1 MRELFLFYSKV
12 LKNPVKNI
20 PSLLF
25 LTVAIFGIVTLISS
39 FVTDILIFP
48 FTTIAT
54 ISSFIAMWYIKVLG
68 TLSENLEKMEGSID
82 ELNRSNSRLHSELK
96 AMESLRKSLEEYA
109 DESNSNLREVVDS
122 INSSFQKLERITED
136 NERVLLYKIAQD
148 LEFMDN
154 SFRHE

>member
-1 MRELFLFYSKV
+1 MRDLFLFYSKV

-82 ELNRSNSRLHSELK
+82 ELNRSNSQTPQE
-96 AMESLRKSLEEYA
+96 A
-109 DESNSNLREVVDS
+109 
-122 INSSFQKLERITED
+122 
-136 NERVLLYKIAQD
+136 
-148 LEFMDN
+148 
-154 SFRHE
+154 